1 MERRAAV
8 VLACFSFPFAG
19 EVELAAGHTS
29 GNWIHRHLLAL
40 RFALLN
46 VVAAGLLTA
55 VYLQGWLDGALLGY
69 TAWMTLAICAVFLF
83 GLLLCTTRI
92 WRINHELNAVEE
104 GAPANRTRAGWYLD
118 SISGRSGDSRTISAG
133 LLRNRLGG
141 EIAIVRHTAESLV
154 FLGLVG
160 TVIGFIVALSG
171 VDPEASTRVDD
182 VASMVGTLVAG
193 MSIALYTTLV
203 GAVLHVWLMINHRML
218 ASGTSDLF
226 NAIVELGERRV
237 GV

>member
-1 MERRAAV
+1 MA
-8 VLACFSFPFAG
+8 S
-19 EVELAAGHTS
+19 HSSS

-55 VYLQGWLDGALLGY
+55 VYLQGWLDGALSGY
-69 TAWMTLAICAVFLF
+69 TAWMTLGICGVFVF
-83 GLLLCTTRI
+83 GLLLCAMRI
-92 WRINHELNAVEE
+92 LRINHELNAVGE
-104 GAPANRTRAGWYLD
+104 GSPAKPSRAGWYLQ
-118 SISGRSGDSRTISAG
+118 SVSGRPAESRTISAG
-133 LLRNRLGG
+133 LLRNQLGG
-141 EIAIVRHTAESLV
+141 QIAVVRHTADSLV

-171 VDPEASTRVDD
+171 VDPQASTQVDD

-218 ASGTSDLF
+218 ATGTSNLF
-226 NAIVELGERRV
+226 NAIVELGEQRV